1 MMSVVIFCHLD
12 EYEEILLRQFFVLNL
27 LRRFNGSRQQPSAL
41 KSIFP
46 PRILLM
52 IVSDRLALFSIGA
65 ALHAYY
71 CISQRL
77 VRAVT
82 KLV

>member
-1 MMSVVIFCHLD
+1 MSAITFCHLD
-12 EYEEILLRQFFVLNL
+12 EYEEILTRQFFFLNL
-27 LRRFNGSRQQPSAL
+27 LRFNGSREQPSAH

-52 IVSDRLALFSIGA
+52 IVPDRLALFSIGA

-71 CISQRL
+71 YIYISSWC
-77 VRAVT
+77 AVT